1 MRENGA
7 AERTHQIKMSKGR
20 RPWIPRQLR
29 TLTAF
34 DWLRGSPSWR
44 EENSS
49 KVPISR
55 LARRGVSDRPRPS
68 GENCQCERRPHTS
81 PEHDAGVA
89 AGGIAARSWR
99 VSWWIHE
106 PHERRVRALHRRSSR
121 RLFDVEWAPVGG
133 IAKCPAPRRGRRAA
147 ADDGRRHQGAVRAR
161 ATETG

>member
-1 MRENGA
+1 MCGRMAPPNGPT
-7 AERTHQIKMSKGR
+7 RLKCKGR
-20 RPWIPRQLR
+20 KTLDSASAR

-34 DWLRGSPSWR
+34 DWLRGWPAGGKKTRQKSQ
-44 EENSS
+44 
-49 KVPISR
+49 SR
-55 LARRGVSDRPRPS
+55 VSRRGVSDRPRPS

-161 ATETG
+161 AT